1 MSTRI
6 LELRKG
12 ILKKNDLLAAD
23 LRHRFRSADV
33 FVVNLVSSPGTGKT
47 ALLDLTLRELRR
59 RQRTCAAL
67 VGDLETDNDARRL
80 AESGAPVRQINTH
93 GRCHLEAEMIG
104 QHLEDW
110 ARDGQSLEE
119 LDILFIE
126 NVGNLVCPSSYD
138 LGEDLRAVLLSTTEG
153 EDKPLKY
160 PGIFNS
166 SDAAVITKTDL
177 ITACEFDLELA
188 RRNIHEVRPALPV
201 LLTSAKKGAG
211 TEAWVDFL
219 LARRG
224 KGSGV
229 DISTAGA
236 ARPESTGTG
245 G

>member
-23 LRHRFRSADV
+23 LRHRFHGAGV

-47 ALLDLTLRELRR
+47 MLLELTLRELRR
-59 RQRTCAAL
+59 RQWACAAL

-93 GRCHLEAEMIG
+93 GRCHLEAEVIG
-104 QHLEDW
+104 QHLDDW
-110 ARDGQSLEE
+110 AHAGQPLEQ

-166 SDAAVITKTDL
+166 SDAAVITKTD
-177 ITACEFDLELA
+177 IAAACEFDLELA
-188 RRNIHEVRPALPV
+188 IHNIHEVRPELPV
-201 LLTSAKKGAG
+201 MRTSAKTGAG
-211 TEAWVDFL
+211 VEAWVDFL
-219 LARRG
+219 LARQG
-224 KGSGV
+224 KE
-229 DISTAGA
+229 TGA
-236 ARPESTGTG
+236 ALSAASVVRPESTGTG